1 MNTLKRFRPQLGS
14 AEQIQTQDAII
25 EFKGVTW
32 RYLEAKEPALKGID
46 LRVDRGEVIV
56 ITGPSGAGKTT
67 LCRCLNG
74 LIPHFFEG
82 ELQGDVNVAGMS
94 LRANDIPFLA
104 AKVGLLF
111 DDPSNQLF
119 NSTVEEELAFGP
131 ENYAIPV
138 PEIKLRID
146 EGLEFARLENSRNK
160 NPHALSGGQ
169 QQACALAS
177 IYTMRPEI
185 FVLDEPTSNLDPY
198 GAQLIFQRLSELIQK
213 GRRTFVV
220 VEHNLETIL
229 PYADR
234 LVVMDKGAI
243 LADGKPKDVLKQVD
257 LMEGVDLQVPHATQ
271 LAYELQKHGYAK
283 GETPFTT
290 EEAVSLLT
298 RVVPLLPAR
307 RLPGRR
313 SDPTEGVRD
322 VRNPLVETRG
332 VEFAYPDGTRALNGV
347 SLKIPEGDYVGF
359 IGRNGS
365 GKTTLVK
372 MFDGLLRP
380 TKGEVLLGGEETASK
395 SVPQLARFVGYNFQN
410 PDDQI
415 FARTVREELEFA
427 PKNLKLPPEEIT
439 RAVEAVARDLELSQ
453 YLGVNPFSLSQG
465 LRRRV
470 AIGSTLTLDPKVLVV
485 DEPTTGQDYSRAKV
499 VMELC
504 KRLNEKGKT
513 ILIISHN
520 MDLIAEYCRYVYV
533 LKDGSL
539 LTEGTPKRVFS
550 QPETLMETS
559 IVPPQ
564 ITRIFQQMTKPALPH
579 DVLTMGEAFEV
590 LGIGGA
596 HVQ

>member
-1 MNTLKRFRPQLGS
+1 LYPT
-14 AEQIQTQDAII
+14 
-25 EFKGVTW
+25 
-32 RYLEAKEPALKGID
+32 
-46 LRVDRGEVIV
+46 
-56 ITGPSGAGKTT
+56 
-67 LCRCLNG
+67 
-74 LIPHFFEG
+74 H
-82 ELQGDVNVAGMS
+82 
-94 LRANDIPFLA
+94 
-104 AKVGLLF
+104 
-111 DDPSNQLF
+111 
-119 NSTVEEELAFGP
+119 
-131 ENYAIPV
+131 
-138 PEIKLRID
+138 
-146 EGLEFARLENSRNK
+146 
-160 NPHALSGGQ
+160 
-169 QQACALAS
+169 LAS
-177 IYTMRPEI
+177 WGTL
-185 FVLDEPTSNLDPY
+185 F
-198 GAQLIFQRLSELIQK
+198 
-213 GRRTFVV
+213 
-220 VEHNLETIL
+220 
-229 PYADR
+229 
-234 LVVMDKGAI
+234 
-243 LADGKPKDVLKQVD
+243 
-257 LMEGVDLQVPHATQ
+257 
-271 LAYELQKHGYAK
+271 
-283 GETPFTT
+283 
-290 EEAVSLLT
+290 EAVSSPPSRT
-298 RVVPLLPAR
+298 SP
-307 RLPGRR
+307 
-313 SDPTEGVRD
+313 
-322 VRNPLVETRG
+322 
-332 VEFAYPDGTRALNGV
+332 
-347 SLKIPEGDYVGF
+347 
-359 IGRNGS
+359 
-365 GKTTLVK
+365 
-372 MFDGLLRP
+372 
-380 TKGEVLLGGEETASK
+380 
-395 SVPQLARFVGYNFQN
+395 FVGYNFQN

-596 HVQ
+596 YV

>member
-1 MNTLKRFRPQLGS
+1 
-14 AEQIQTQDAII
+14 
-25 EFKGVTW
+25 
-32 RYLEAKEPALKGID
+32 
-46 LRVDRGEVIV
+46 
-56 ITGPSGAGKTT
+56 
-67 LCRCLNG
+67 
-74 LIPHFFEG
+74 
-82 ELQGDVNVAGMS
+82 
-94 LRANDIPFLA
+94 
-104 AKVGLLF
+104 
-111 DDPSNQLF
+111 
-119 NSTVEEELAFGP
+119 
-131 ENYAIPV
+131 
-138 PEIKLRID
+138 
-146 EGLEFARLENSRNK
+146 
-160 NPHALSGGQ
+160 
-169 QQACALAS
+169 
-177 IYTMRPEI
+177 
-185 FVLDEPTSNLDPY
+185 
-198 GAQLIFQRLSELIQK
+198 
-213 GRRTFVV
+213 
-220 VEHNLETIL
+220 
-229 PYADR
+229 
-234 LVVMDKGAI
+234 MDKGAI

-307 RLPGRR
+307 RLPGR
-313 SDPTEGVRD
+313 SHNAEGARD

-453 YLGVNPFSLSQG
+453 YLEANPFSLSQG

-579 DVLTMGEAFEV
+579 DVLTMGEALGV
-590 LGIGGA
+590 LGIGGS
-596 HVQ
+596 HV

>member
-1 MNTLKRFRPQLGS
+1 LGS
-14 AEQIQTQDAII
+14 PAASESEESLI
-25 EFKGVTW
+25 EFKEVTW
-32 RYLEAKEPALKGID
+32 RYQEAKEPSLTGIN
-46 LRVDRGEVIV
+46 LRVRSGEVVV

-74 LIPHFFEG
+74 LVPHFFEG
-82 ELQGDVNVAGMS
+82 ELQGEVRVSGMGV
-94 LRANDIPFLA
+94 RENDIPFLA

-138 PEIKLRID
+138 PEIKRRIA
-146 EGLEFARLENSRNK
+146 EGLAFARLENSPYK

-198 GAQLIFQRLSELIQK
+198 GAQLVFQRLSDLIERD
-213 GRRTFVV
+213 RRTFVI

-234 LVVMDKGAI
+234 LIVMDRGAI
-243 LADGKPKDVLKQVD
+243 LGDGKPSEVLKQVD

-271 LAYELQKHGYAK
+271 LAYELQRRGYVR
-283 GETPFTT
+283 GEVPFTT
-290 EEAVSLLT
+290 EDGVALLQRVLPSLPSVKYPTLPTSDSVGPREVGSPVIEAK
-298 RVVPLLPAR
+298 
-307 RLPGRR
+307 
-313 SDPTEGVRD
+313 EI
-322 VRNPLVETRG
+322 
-332 VEFAYPDGTRALNGV
+332 EFSYPDGTRALNGV
-347 SLKIPEGDYVGF
+347 SLRIPEGDYVGF

-372 MFDGLLRP
+372 MFNGLLRP
-380 TKGEVLLGGEETASK
+380 TRGEALLNGENTSSK
-395 SVPQLARFVGYNFQN
+395 SVADLARIVGYNFQN

-415 FARTVREELEFA
+415 FAKTVREELEFA
-427 PKNLKLPPEEIT
+427 PKNLRIPPDEI
-439 RAVEAVARDLELSQ
+439 AKSVESVATELELSP
-453 YLGVNPFSLSQG
+453 YLDTNPFSLSQG

-470 AIGSTLTLDPKVLVV
+470 AFGSTLTLDPKVLVV

-504 KRLNEKGKT
+504 KQLNGIGKT
-513 ILIISHN
+513 IVIVSHN
-520 MDLIAEYCRYVYV
+520 MDLIAEYCNYVYV
-533 LKDGSL
+533 MRDGGL
-539 LTEGTPKRVFS
+539 LMEGTPKSVFS
-550 QPETLMETS
+550 NPDILLETS
-559 IVPPQ
+559 LIPPQ
-564 ITRIFQQMTKPALPH
+564 ITRIFQRMTGAKLPR
-579 DVLTMGEAFEV
+579 DVLTMDEAFSV
-590 LGIGGA
+590 LGLGRS
-596 HVQ
+596 

>member
-1 MNTLKRFRPQLGS
+1 MNTLKGFCPQLGS
-14 AEQIQTQDAII
+14 AEVSQTQDAII

-32 RYLEAKEPALKGID
+32 RYQEAKEPSLKGID
-46 LRVDRGEVIV
+46 LRVRSGEVIV
-56 ITGPSGAGKTT
+56 VTGPSGAGKTT

-146 EGLEFARLENSRNK
+146 EGLAFSRLENNRYK

-213 GRRTFVV
+213 DRRTFVI

-243 LADGKPKDVLKQVD
+243 LGDGKPKDVLKQVD

-271 LAYELQKHGYAK
+271 LAYELQKHGFAK

-290 EEAVSLLT
+290 EEAVGLLS
-298 RVVPLLPAR
+298 RVIPLLPPGS
-307 RLPGRR
+307 LSPGR
-313 SDPTEGVRD
+313 SQDTEGARE
-322 VRNPLVETRG
+322 VRNPVVEARE

-380 TKGEVLLGGEETASK
+380 TKGEVFLDGKETASR

-427 PKNLKLPPEEIT
+427 PKNLNLSPEEMA
-439 RAVEAVARDLELSQ
+439 RAVEVVARDLELSQ
-453 YLGVNPFSLSQG
+453 YLDLNPFSLSQG

-513 ILIISHN
+513 IMIISHN

-550 QPETLMETS
+550 QPEKLLETS

-564 ITRIFQQMTKPALPH
+564 ITRIFQLMTKPVLPH
-579 DVLTMGEAFEV
+579 DVLTMEEAFQV
-590 LGIGGA
+590 LGLSGS
-596 HVQ
+596 

>member
-1 MNTLKRFRPQLGS
+1 MHAQLVS
-14 AEQIQTQDAII
+14 AEASQTREAVI

-32 RYLEAKEPALKGID
+32 RYQEAKQPALTDINLKV
-46 LRVDRGEVIV
+46 RSGEVIV

-74 LIPHFFEG
+74 LVPHFFEG
-82 ELQGDVNVAGMS
+82 ELQGEVTVAGMS
-94 LRANDIPFLA
+94 LRENDIPFLA

-131 ENYAIPV
+131 ENYSIPV
-138 PEIKLRID
+138 PEIRQRIS
-146 EGLEFARLENSRNK
+146 EGLAFARLENSRYK

-198 GAQLIFQRLSELIQK
+198 GAQLIFQRLSELIK
-213 GRRTFVV
+213 KDRRTFVI

-234 LVVMDKGAI
+234 LVVMDKGRI
-243 LADGKPKDVLKQVD
+243 VGEGKPSDVLKQVD
-257 LMEGVDLQVPHATQ
+257 LMEGIDLQVPHATQ
-271 LAYELQKHGYAK
+271 LAYELHRHGYAQ
-283 GETPFTT
+283 GEIPFTSEDAINLLRRVIPSLHSVRHSPDSDER
-290 EEAVSLLT
+290 EEKREVSNAVIE
-298 RVVPLLPAR
+298 AR
-307 RLPGRR
+307 KI
-313 SDPTEGVRD
+313 
-322 VRNPLVETRG
+322 
-332 VEFAYPDGTRALNGV
+332 EFSYPDGTQALNGV
-347 SLKIPEGDYVGF
+347 SLKIPDGDYVGF

-372 MFDGLLRP
+372 MFNGLLRP
-380 TKGEVLLGGEETASK
+380 TAGEALLNGEEISAK
-395 SVPQLARFVGYNFQN
+395 SIAQLARVVGYNFQN

-427 PKNLKLPPEEIT
+427 PKNLSLSPEEI
-439 RAVEAVARDLELSQ
+439 AKSVESVARDLELSD
-453 YLGVNPFSLSQG
+453 YLDTNPFSLSQG

-470 AIGSTLTLDPKVLVV
+470 AFGSTLTLNPKVFVV

-504 KRLNEKGKT
+504 KRLNERGKT
-513 ILIISHN
+513 IVIISHN
-520 MDLIAEYCRYVYV
+520 MDLIAEYCRYVFV
-533 LKDGSL
+533 MKDGEL
-539 LTEGTPKRVFS
+539 LTEGKPKSVFS
-550 QPETLMETS
+550 KPETLMETS

-564 ITRIFQQMTKPALPH
+564 ITRIFQQMTGPKLPN
-579 DVLTMGEAFEV
+579 DVLTMEEAFSL
-590 LGIGGA
+590 LGLGRA
-596 HVQ
+596 R